1 VSFTLFP
8 KLAAL
13 WNEANRGRARTDVLR
28 IPSSANAF
36 RSEHREFP
44 GAGSLI
50 VADEILITVC
60 AFQLEISVVGR
71 QPGVEYLR
79 DGYPMVTKNQRA
91 WRLLP
96 AMACVALNTDAEH
109 PLFTHLIFTAQHW
122 HDRSAEGITAS
133 TSWDRS

>member
-1 VSFTLFP
+1 MQPCRKDT
-8 KLAAL
+8 
-13 WNEANRGRARTDVLR
+13 VLP

-36 RSEHREFP
+36 RSEHRELP
-44 GAGSLI
+44 GVGSLI
-50 VADEILITVC
+50 VADEIRITVY

-91 WRLLP
+91 WRLLA
-96 AMACVALNTDAEH
+96 AMACVALNTDAEQ
-109 PLFTHLIFTAQHW
+109 PLFRHLIHRTTLA

-133 TSWDRS
+133 TSWIEAEGI